1 MKIKNII
8 KDKNIKNHTYCFFDD
23 ITNIKDFDPNTIKK
37 DEKSWQNILIY
48 YIANVTIKKDLQIY
62 SVNTLYFIFNK
73 VNGYFEGI
81 NGNTYLTLVPTNEN
95 KEKIKKYIE
104 SYGVKS

>member
-1 MKIKNII
+1 MKSHGKI
-8 KDKNIKNHTYCFFDD
+8 FLF
-23 ITNIKDFDPNTIKK
+23 TILQMWR
-37 DEKSWQNILIY
+37 S
-48 YIANVTIKKDLQIY
+48 KDLQIY